1 MQEVVSANT
10 QNSAVNFTSVSFKKK
25 KKKVTDTE
33 EINSVRQDIGE
44 PRQKNEPERK

>member
-10 QNSAVNFTSVSFKKK
+10 QNSAVNFTSVSFKK